1 MYMYMN
7 KTAQN
12 MHAYKL
18 KKFGSKQAVCL
29 HSLDPNKRFIV
40 TPYIYTKTQQGVNI
54 SWRKKRVGER
64 GEGPQ
69 TFWWFWAA
77 CFLKTKPI
85 VKHKINKGFNQTYFT
100 ELCKNK
106 TCWQISSKARQL
118 IQRM

>member
-54 SWRKKRVGER
+54 SWRKNRVGER
-64 GEGPQ
+64 GGREGWE
-69 TFWWFWAA
+69 TSNILVVLSGLL
-77 CFLKTKPI
+77 LK
-85 VKHKINKGFNQTYFT
+85 NQTHCQT
-100 ELCKNK
+100 
-106 TCWQISSKARQL
+106 
-118 IQRM
+118 